1 MSIFSKIAAGEIPS
15 YKCAESDKFYAFLDI
30 NPLVKGHTLVIPRKE
45 VDYIFDLSDE
55 EIAEF
60 QVFAKKVAVAL
71 KAAFPCKK
79 VAQVVLGLEVP
90 HAHIHLIPM
99 QSEADVDFRKE
110 KLQLT
115 EEEFKEG
122 GERKEEGEYIYGQG
136 IKTCSQMYS
145 PSSLLFPPLNILLP
159 VLQLHIIYI
168 LSY

>member
-1 MSIFSKIAAGEIPS
+1 MSIFSNIAAGEIPS

-115 EEEFKEG
+115 EEEFKAIADKIY
-122 GERKEEGEYIYGQG
+122 KEFS
-136 IKTCSQMYS
+136 K
-145 PSSLLFPPLNILLP
+145 
-159 VLQLHIIYI
+159 
-168 LSY
+168 